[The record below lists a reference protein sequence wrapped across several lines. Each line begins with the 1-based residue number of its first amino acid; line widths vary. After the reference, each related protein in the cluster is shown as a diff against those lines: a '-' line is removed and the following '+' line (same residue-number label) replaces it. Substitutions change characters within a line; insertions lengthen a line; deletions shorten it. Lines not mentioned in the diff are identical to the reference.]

1 MTERPPR
8 CLATWMP
15 DLHKYYADTLEALH
29 NHDPSLKRIF
39 PTSVFS
45 ATTYSLGSRT
55 VCFKHTNFA
64 NLAFGMCTVTALGEF
79 DPK

>member
-1 MTERPPR
+1 MTEHPPR

-15 DLHKYYADTLEALH
+15 DLHKYYTDTLEALH
-29 NHDPSLKRIF
+29 NHNSSLKSIF

-45 ATTYSLGSRT
+45 ATTYSLGSQT

-64 NLAFGMCTVTALGEF
+64 NLAFGMCAVMALGEF